1 MNYRQPAPVARAPRP
16 RSTLRVSRYGP
27 LGFAL
32 IALVCV
38 ALAALALTLEGAA
51 RAASVTA
58 DIALVGALAFVLW
71 PAKIC
76 IDEETSRLSWG
87 RESLHFAE
95 ITAITRRDVEDSDL
109 QFQSLILVSGETK
122 RVIATGSEP
131 STARAASAIRKAL
144 ERYRERGA
152 S

>member
-1 MNYRQPAPVARAPRP
+1 MAWER
-16 RSTLRVSRYGP
+16 
-27 LGFAL
+27 
-32 IALVCV
+32 
-38 ALAALALTLEGAA
+38 AA
-51 RAASVTA
+51 R
-58 DIALVGALAFVLW
+58 LRGAG
-71 PAKIC
+71 
-76 IDEETSRLSWG
+76 RLKT
-87 RESLHFAE
+87 RTQR

-109 QFQSLILVSGETK
+109 QFQDLILVSGETK